1 MIGNIFL
8 DDDLLGF
15 FEVFWMKNGEK
26 IDIKGSGGRLLEVI
40 IDDLLFIIREVCYY
54 DVGFY

>member
-1 MIGNIFL
+1 
-8 DDDLLGF
+8 
-15 FEVFWMKNGEK
+15 MKNGEK

>member
-15 FEVFWMKNGEK
+15 FEVFWMKNGKK

-40 IDDLLFIIREVCYY
+40 IDDLLLIIREVCYY